1 MCSTSDTFSCM
12 VFYGRK
18 TLGMNIKLVRSS
30 KIVFLWRCYQ
40 SNVIQLKFQNACIA
54 SVVILQNIFITSLW
68 SSGFCKSSLHFFS
81 FLNELPLQKFAQIQ
95 SFQKIWMLIVSCFK
109 RVWHGIFVRCKKAR
123 YSWKETCSEQITYKS
138 FNALK

>member
-68 SSGFCKSSLHFFS
+68 SSGFCKSSLHFFFPS
-81 FLNELPLQKFAQIQ
+81 WMNFHFRNLHKFNLFKKFVCLSYHVLN
-95 SFQKIWMLIVSCFK
+95 VSDMEYLYVAK
-109 RVWHGIFVRCKKAR
+109 RLDIPERKH
-123 YSWKETCSEQITYKS
+123 
-138 FNALK
+138 ALSK